1 LAGAVI
7 TGAPGAVGEIRGT
20 ICFGFMPILVEFFL
34 ITVVQPGDAKSHKPR
49 KGPAIVLL
57 TEKAFNPRA
66 KN

>member
-1 LAGAVI
+1 
-7 TGAPGAVGEIRGT
+7 
-20 ICFGFMPILVEFFL
+20 MPILVEFFL